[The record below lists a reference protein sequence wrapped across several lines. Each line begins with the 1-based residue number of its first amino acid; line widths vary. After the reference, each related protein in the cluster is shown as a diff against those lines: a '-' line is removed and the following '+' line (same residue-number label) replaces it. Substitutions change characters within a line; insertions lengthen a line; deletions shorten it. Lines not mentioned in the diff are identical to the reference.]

1 MRLRFLLIPMVV
13 VFTTWSCQTTNDDAT
28 LPPVEMSPTPEA
40 GAPAAD
46 DTAANPDAPDAPE
59 AIEAAAPAK
68 GTQQGSQEFLAQDA
82 ERLQRIHE
90 RQGAV
95 SAQYIAA
102 GDRLL
107 DLADLNGAL
116 EQYSQALDVMPSS
129 EAAREKIRKVQ
140 VLMGTSFAEAAQGMK
155 DLESQEVVRRAQ
167 ARMAAEDAM
176 IQGKAALGH
185 ADYDTAVEQF
195 REALTILRYHPLIAD
210 GSMNEKAVNGML
222 EDAVNQAAEAK
233 KAEVARLRSEAEAE
247 KAQREKDQRDY
258 RENQI
263 KSLYNKANQSFLADN
278 YGQAEVLCNQ
288 ILAMDPGNEAAMEL
302 RDVAQSAKHQKAD
315 ETTRI
320 RYREE
325 WRKTIDELQTMDV
338 PQLDPIVFD
347 DLDRWAEVSRRRPL
361 EFGNRDPRTLQD
373 KQVVIERLE
382 QVRIAPH
389 FVGADDQGSPLSEIA
404 SHLQNLSGVNFLIS
418 PAVAALDEE
427 AQTIKLDLPE
437 RSVKTV
443 LDIIAETS
451 ESIKWKVEDGVVKF
465 VTKEEM
471 LGGQVLN
478 MYGVQDLIHPVPNF
492 PGREINV
499 NPSGATEQPED
510 NTPAREGLVVTSDAL
525 EALIRDN
532 IAPTSW
538 TDDPKNSVRIT
549 EAGTMVVNQTPEVQ
563 AQIQKLLEDL
573 REATSIMV
581 DIQARFLKVEDNFL
595 EDIGVDFRGLGQ
607 PGLGTNRFFN
617 DFGDPSTQG
626 DIGKEIGQDSDLGAF
641 FDEGGDG
648 DIRGRVEN
656 LYDAALGDEN
666 VLTGTGGL
674 SFSWTYLNDLQ
685 AELILRAVSKSERV
699 ELVTSPRLLVFN
711 TARAN
716 LAVLNQVAYVKDFDV
731 EIAQGSSIADPIVD
745 VIQDG
750 VVLDVRPVVSADRR
764 FIMMELRPT
773 VAVLRRPIQE
783 VATSLGSQN
792 AVSIQLPEV
801 DIQKVR
807 TTVPMP
813 DGGTVMLGGLKVSE
827 KKDLDSGVP
836 ILSKIPLIRFL
847 FERKGTYSSNRKLLI
862 LLRAGIV
869 IPSEVEPTEAQVG
882 R

>member
-1 MRLRFLLIPMVV
+1 MRLRFILLPMVV
-13 VFTTWSCQTTNDDAT
+13 VFATWSCKSTADESNN
-28 LPPVEMSPTPEA
+28 PPMELDENA
-40 GAPAAD
+40 RR
-46 DTAANPDAPDAPE
+46 PDASDEMANQGDAAAAE
-59 AIEAAAPAK
+59 KDVIEAAAPAA
-68 GTQQGSQEFLAQDA
+68 GNPQDLLSQDA
-82 ERLQRIHE
+82 GRIQRLRE
-90 RQGAV
+90 RQAALSESYV
-95 SAQYIAA
+95 AQ
-102 GDRLL
+102 GDKLL

-116 EQYSQALDVMPSS
+116 EQYAQALAVMPTSDV
-129 EAAREKIRKVQ
+129 ARQKIRKVQ
-140 VLMGTSFAEAAQGMK
+140 VLMGDSYAEAAQGMK
-155 DLESQEVVRRAQ
+155 DLQAQEVVRRAQ
-167 ARMAAEDAM
+167 ARMAADDAVAR
-176 IQGKAALGH
+176 GKVALGE
-185 ADYDTAVEQF
+185 ADYERAIDSF
-195 REALTILRYHPLIAD
+195 REAQTILRYHPLIAD
-210 GSMNEKAVNGML
+210 GTLTEQAVTGML
-222 EDAVNQAAEAK
+222 EDAVAQAAAAKEA
-233 KAEVARLRSEAEAE
+233 EIARVRAEAEAE
-247 KAQREKDQRDY
+247 KEKRETEQREY
-258 RENQI
+258 RENQV
-263 KSLYNKANQSFLADN
+263 KALYNKANQAYLADN
-278 YGQAEVLCNQ
+278 FGQAESLCNQ
-288 ILAMDPGNEAAMEL
+288 ILGLDPGNEAALEL
-302 RDVAQSAKHQKAD
+302 REVAQTAKHQKAD
-315 ETTRI
+315 ETTRV

-325 WRKTIDELQTMDV
+325 WRKTMDELQTMDV
-338 PQLDPIVFD
+338 PQIDPLVFD
-347 DLDRWAEVSRRRPL
+347 DLARWAEVSGRRPL
-361 EFGNRDPRTLQD
+361 EFGTRDPRAAQD
-373 KQVVIERLE
+373 KQVVVERLE

-389 FVGADDQGSPLSEIA
+389 FVGADDAGSPLSEIA
-404 SHLQNLSGVNFLIS
+404 NHLQNLSGVNFLIS
-418 PAVAALDEE
+418 PGVAQLDEE

-443 LDIIAETS
+443 LDIIASTS
-451 ESIKWKVEDGVVKF
+451 ESIRWKVEDGVVKF

-471 LGGQVLN
+471 LGGQELR
-478 MYGVQDLIHPVPNF
+478 MYGVQDLIRPVQNF
-492 PGREINV
+492 PGKDINIS
-499 NPSGATEQPED
+499 PSGGLDEPEGD
-510 NTPAREGLVVTSDAL
+510 AADPREGFVVTNGAL
-525 EALIRDN
+525 ESLIRDN
-532 IAPTSW
+532 IAPASW
-538 TDDPKNSVRIT
+538 NDDPKNSVRIT
-549 EAGTMVVNQTPEVQ
+549 EDGTMVVNQTPEVQ
-563 AQIQKLLEDL
+563 AQIQQLLQDL

-641 FDEGGDG
+641 YDEGGDG

-656 LYDAALGDEN
+656 LYDTALGDEN
-666 VLTGTGGL
+666 VITGSGGL

-731 EIAQGSSIADPIVD
+731 EIAQAASIADPIVD

-773 VAVLRRPIQE
+773 VAVLQRPIRE

-827 KKDLDSGVP
+827 KKDMTSGVP
-836 ILSKIPLIRFL
+836 ILSKVPLLRVL
-847 FERKGTYSSNRKLLI
+847 FERKGTYESNRKLLI
-862 LLRAGIV
+862 LLKAGIV
-869 IPSEVEPTEAQVG
+869 IPAEIEPTDAQLG